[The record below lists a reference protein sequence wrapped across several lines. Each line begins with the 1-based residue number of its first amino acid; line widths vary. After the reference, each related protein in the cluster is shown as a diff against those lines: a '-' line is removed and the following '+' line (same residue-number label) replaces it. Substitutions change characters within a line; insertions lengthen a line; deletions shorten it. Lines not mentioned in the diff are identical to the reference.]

1 MRLFLDNDTDVIMDF
16 DYEDIAKDVINEA
29 LKQLECPFD
38 VEVNLLLTDNESIR
52 KYNRDNRGIDSPT
65 DVLSFPGLEFV
76 NPGEFTLSGSEADYT
91 DPETGLIMLGDII
104 ISLDRVISQAEEYG
118 HSRLREYAFLIAH
131 SMLHLSGFDHMTEDE
146 AADME
151 RRQEDIL
158 KSLNITRD

>member
-16 DYEDIAKDVINEA
+16 DYEDIAAKVIDEA
-29 LKQLECPFD
+29 LKLLKCPFD
-38 VEVNLLLTDNESIR
+38 VEVNVLLTDNESI
-52 KYNRDNRGIDSPT
+52 KEYNRDNRGIDSPT

-76 NPGEFTLSGSEADYT
+76 NPGEFTLQGSEADYT

-131 SMLHLSGFDHMTEDE
+131 SMLHLSGFDHMTPEE

-151 RRQEDIL
+151 LRQEDIL

>member
-16 DYEDIAKDVINEA
+16 DYEDIAAKVINEA
-29 LKQLECPFD
+29 LKMLKCPFD
-38 VEVNLLLTDNESIR
+38 VEVNVLLTDNESIR
-52 KYNRDNRGIDSPT
+52 EYNKDNRGIDSPT

-76 NPGEFTLSGSEADYT
+76 NPGEFTLNGNEADYI

-131 SMLHLSGFDHMTEDE
+131 SMLHLSGFDHLSSDE
-146 AADME
+146 AAIME
-151 RRQEDIL
+151 QRQEDIL